1 MKLAYLAVGA
11 SVVAVAL
18 GATACRGANS
28 AYGSSSEWRSGPPDL
43 RKLTAVI
50 RVTPP
55 KALKDTFENIAA
67 RAKDEG
73 VANFF
78 HAWASGGS
86 GSGFI
91 MVRAVD
97 GHDEEFV
104 VTNRHVVSFA
114 EDAQIG
120 FDTGMSFANC
130 EVVYTDPVY
139 DLAVL
144 SFPNDQ
150 RPVAYGLR
158 PAAVAGADRQS
169 VVATG
174 FPELAGKPSFQT
186 TEGKISNAMFELEE
200 SDGSKTEFIQHT
212 APIDPG
218 SSGGPLTSE
227 SGELL
232 GVNTMFLVNKHSA
245 FFAVPAKDVVE
256 AVRAAYEIKQKRS
269 NAAWKREKLIETC
282 RVLVG
287 ELASDHPRLGVIDDL
302 ISNKLV
308 GDKGFESF
316 RMVSNDKDFQ
326 QLFVADPIDG
336 MRKALLLRLLFRVK
350 APKLGGG
357 IAPNNDCTDIVENDA
372 AHITTIDQVR
382 SRIALDRGP
391 LELAWTFEHG
401 HWRIA
406 GGDLGAGGDSDG
418 GDD

>member
-1 MKLAYLAVGA
+1 
-11 SVVAVAL
+11 
-18 GATACRGANS
+18 
-28 AYGSSSEWRSGPPDL
+28 
-43 RKLTAVI
+43 
-50 RVTPP
+50 
-55 KALKDTFENIAA
+55 
-67 RAKDEG
+67 
-73 VANFF
+73 
-78 HAWASGGS
+78 
-86 GSGFI
+86 
-91 MVRAVD
+91 
-97 GHDEEFV
+97 
-104 VTNRHVVSFA
+104 VSFA

-120 FDTGMSFANC
+120 FDTGMSFADC
-130 EVVYTDPVY
+130 EVVYSDPDY

-144 SFPNDQ
+144 AFPNDQ

-158 PAAVAGADRQS
+158 PAPAPGTDREA

-186 TEGKISNAMFELEE
+186 TEGRISNATFELDN
-200 SDGSKTEFIQHT
+200 SDGTKTQFIQHT

-245 FFAVPAKDVVE
+245 FFAVPAKEVVE
-256 AVRAAYEIKQKRS
+256 AVRAAFEIKQKRS
-269 NAAWKREKLIETC
+269 DAAWKEQKLVEAC
-282 RVLVG
+282 KVLVG
-287 ELASDHPRLGVIDDL
+287 ELESEHPRLGVLDDL

-308 GDKGFESF
+308 GDRGYESF
-316 RMVSNDKDFQ
+316 RMVSSDKDFQ
-326 QLFVADPIDG
+326 ELFVADPIDG

-357 IAPNNDCTDIVENDA
+357 VVANNTCTDIVEADA
-372 AHITTIDQVR
+372 AHITTVDEVR
-382 SRIALDRGP
+382 SRILLARGP

-406 GGDLGAGGDSDG
+406 GGDLGGGGEAD